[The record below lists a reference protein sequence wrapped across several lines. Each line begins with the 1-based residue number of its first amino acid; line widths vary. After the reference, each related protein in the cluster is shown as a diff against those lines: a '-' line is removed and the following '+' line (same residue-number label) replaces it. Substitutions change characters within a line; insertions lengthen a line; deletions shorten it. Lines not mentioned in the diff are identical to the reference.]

1 MSKKAKLDWHV
12 YGSWVTDY
20 ARAKF
25 LDNGDIKPAL
35 NWLTKVCPS
44 MPENIAE
51 EIIRGSK
58 KLTGMDDLYLEDDD
72 KVIEPS
78 AWIKPADIGKCK
90 CGWIAP
96 DGKVYGL
103 PTYSE
108 QQDHE
113 NLAREIVKRGE
124 VQGEEIHAYNELE
137 KAGYVKFSPF
147 KAYAYAKPGAITEA
161 QREKLLAFIAANG
174 YKAFQLGANALGLE
188 EVTKIKS
195 MDLLQFA
202 KRLTSPFLFNN

>member
-35 NWLTKVCPS
+35 NWLTQVLPGMS
-44 MPENIAE
+44 EEIAE
-51 EIIRGSK
+51 QIIRGSK
-58 KLTGMDDLYLEDDD
+58 KLTGMDELYLEEDD

-78 AWIKPADIGKCK
+78 AWIKPGDIAKYL

-103 PTYSE
+103 TTYSE

-113 NLAREIVKRGE
+113 MLAREIVKRGE
-124 VQGEEIHAYNELE
+124 VEGEEIHAYNAVET
-137 KAGYVKFSPF
+137 AGYIKFSPM
-147 KAYAYAKPGAITEA
+147 KAYAYAKAGAITEA
-161 QREKLLAFIAANG
+161 QREAVIRFCEAHG
-174 YKAFQLGANALGLE
+174 YNTFQLGASALGIVS
-188 EVTKIKS
+188 VTAMKQA
-195 MDLLQFA
+195 DLLQFG
-202 KRLTSPFLFNN
+202 KRITNDVF

>member
-1 MSKKAKLDWHV
+1 MSKKRNLDWHV
-12 YGSWVTDY
+12 NGSWVTDY

-35 NWLTKVCPS
+35 NWLTQVLPG
-44 MPENIAE
+44 MPEEIAE
-51 EIIRGSK
+51 QVIRGSK
-58 KLTGMDDLYLEDDD
+58 KLTGTNDLYLEDDN

-78 AWIKPADIGKCK
+78 AWIKPGDIANYL

-113 NLAREIVKRGE
+113 NLAREIVRRGE
-124 VQGEEIHAYNELE
+124 VKGDEAHAYNAVEN
-137 KAGYVKFSPF
+137 AGYVKFSPL
-147 KAYAYAKPGAITEA
+147 KAYAYAKAGAITEA
-161 QREKLLAFIAANG
+161 QRQAVVRFCEAHN
-174 YKAFQLGANALGLE
+174 YKTFQLGASATGIDS
-188 EVTKIKS
+188 VATIKQTE
-195 MDLLQFA
+195 LLQFG
-202 KRLTSPFLFNN
+202 KRITNNVF

>member
-35 NWLTKVCPS
+35 NWLTKVCPG
-44 MPENIAE
+44 MPEDIAG

-78 AWIKPADIGKCK
+78 AWIKPGDIANYL

-113 NLAREIVKRGE
+113 MLAVR
-124 VQGEEIHAYNELE
+124 
-137 KAGYVKFSPF
+137 
-147 KAYAYAKPGAITEA
+147 
-161 QREKLLAFIAANG
+161 
-174 YKAFQLGANALGLE
+174 
-188 EVTKIKS
+188 
-195 MDLLQFA
+195 
-202 KRLTSPFLFNN
+202 

>member
-25 LDNGDIKPAL
+25 LDNGDIKHAL
-35 NWLTKVCPS
+35 NWLTKVCPGMS
-44 MPENIAE
+44 ENIAE

-78 AWIKPADIGKCK
+78 AWIKPGDIANYL

-113 NLAREIVKRGE
+113 MLAREIVKRGE
-124 VQGEEIHAYNELE
+124 VQGDETHAYNYVE
-137 KAGYVKFSPF
+137 KAGYVKFSPL
-147 KAYAYAKPGAITEA
+147 KAYAYAKAGAITEA
-161 QREKLLAFIAANG
+161 QRQAVVRFCEAHE
-174 YKAFQLGANALGLE
+174 YKTFQLGASALGIENL
-188 EVTKIKS
+188 TTIKQAE
-195 MDLLQFA
+195 LLQFG
-202 KRLTSPFLFNN
+202 KRITNDVF